1 MSDTFG
7 NGTVLLAVD
16 GRGVATVTLNRPER
30 NNAYNDDVIGG
41 LLDAFGRL
49 DGDDA
54 VRVVVIRG
62 NGKHFQAGADLAWL
76 KEIGKLSPE
85 QNVAVSARTMAAI
98 QGLTE
103 FPKPTVALI
112 HGGCFGGGTGIV
124 AAVDIAI
131 ASRDA
136 IFAITEARW
145 GVMAGII
152 IPHLN
157 AAIGVRNVRRWALSC
172 ERFGAE
178 QAKEMGLVH
187 QVCEVGA
194 LDAAAAPIIDGL
206 LLSAPEAVMQTK
218 HRALIEAGLLLGEG
232 HIDALVREHAAK
244 RPSEEAVE
252 GLASFLEK
260 RHPSWYPGG

>member
-1 MSDTFG
+1 MSDAFG
-7 NGTVLLAVD
+7 NGTILLSVD

-30 NNAYNDDVIGG
+30 NNAYNSDVIGG
-41 LLDAFGRL
+41 LLDAFDRL
-49 DGDDA
+49 GADKF

-76 KEIGKLSPE
+76 KEIGELSPE
-85 QNVAVSARTMAAI
+85 ENVAVSARTMAAI

-152 IPHLN
+152 VPHLN

-178 QAKEMGLVH
+178 EAKDMGLVH
-187 QVCEVGA
+187 AVCDEGD
-194 LDAAAAPIIDGL
+194 LDAATAPVIDGL
-206 LLSAPEAVMQTK
+206 LLSAPDAVTQTK
-218 HRALIEAGLLLGEG
+218 RRALIEAGLVLDKK
-232 HIDALVREHAAK
+232 HIDTLVREHAAK
-244 RPSEEAVE
+244 RPSEEAAE

-260 RHPSWYPGG
+260 RPPRWYPGS

>member
-1 MSDTFG
+1 MSESFG
-7 NGTVLLAVD
+7 NGTVLLSVD

-30 NNAYNDDVIGG
+30 NNAYNGDVIGG
-41 LLDAFGRL
+41 LLEAFGQL
-49 DGDDA
+49 GGDDT

-62 NGKHFQAGADLAWL
+62 NGRHFQAGADLAWL
-76 KEIGKLSPE
+76 KDIGKLSAE
-85 QNVAVSARTMAAI
+85 ENVAVSARTMAAI

-178 QAKEMGLVH
+178 QAQEMGLVH
-187 QVCEVGA
+187 QVCDDGG
-194 LDAAAAPIIDGL
+194 LDAAAAPVIDGL
-206 LLSAPEAVMQTK
+206 LLSAPEATAQTK
-218 HRALIEAGLLLGEG
+218 RRALIEAGLILDPD
-232 HIDALVREHAAK
+232 HTDALVREHAAK
-244 RPSEEAVE
+244 RPSDEAVE

-260 RHPSWYPGG
+260 RHPRWYPAD